1 VKPADDHATPGAPAT
16 PATPE
21 VSEEP
26 EASQAPGPH
35 GARPGTWIAR
45 YKPDLSIRFFSSSAD
60 ASRARRPTDLVLFLL
75 ASLTLGMVSIAAPE
89 PTAADEWFTRL
100 VRDLPG
106 LLGGFWEVAGDLLV
120 VWPGVLLVAA
130 LVASRRLFLFRDQLV
145 GAFLAACVTALVAG
159 GVSALVD
166 GLTATGPPP
175 IYPAARVALASAL
188 IATTS
193 PHLGR
198 PIRRLGRWIVIVGSL
213 GVVALG
219 ISLPGGVISGLAIGL
234 GSAALVHLAFGSPGG
249 LPSLEQVRAA
259 LEELGVETVD
269 LRAAE
274 LQPKGVVL
282 LRAETPQG
290 RPLLVKVYGRDAW
303 DGQLLTATWSYL
315 WYRDE
320 APALTISR
328 RQQVE
333 HEAFITLLAERSG
346 VPVLP
351 VIAAGIAGARDGVL
365 VLGAEGRPIRELAPA
380 EVSDALL
387 ADLWRAVSA
396 MHEAGIA
403 HGDLDGQRIAVAE
416 DGSALIGDFQ
426 AASASATPQALLAD
440 RARLLV
446 MTALITGDGRW
457 VPAAL
462 GAVGAVGLT
471 EVLPYI
477 QPAALSRF
485 TRRSLKDAGHD
496 LDAIRDRA
504 AAAAGTEPPKL
515 EPLRRVTVG
524 SLLTVALLLLA
535 AYFVFSAIADVGL
548 DQVVEEFDKADTA
561 WLWAGLVLVPLVP
574 VAQSFSTLG
583 ATTLPVRLGPVIALE
598 YAIQFIA
605 LAVPSSA
612 ARVAVNVRF
621 FQRQGA
627 PAAQAL
633 TIGLIDGVFGFIVQ
647 VILLIVIVLSGL
659 VTLDLSLDGLNV
671 DPSGKLLVLV
681 GLLVVAAVVI
691 ALTVPRIRRPIAAR
705 IAEARPALAVIRSPV
720 KLAGLLGGNFVAQLL
735 LALVL
740 GATVRAFGE
749 SATLAELLLTNTLVS
764 LFAGV
769 MPIPGGIGVSEAALA
784 FCLTAIGIPS
794 PTAAAIALVFRLM
807 TFYLPPIWGGF
818 GMRWLR
824 RQAYL

>member
-1 VKPADDHATPGAPAT
+1 MKPVDDQAA
-16 PATPE
+16 
-21 VSEEP
+21 P
-26 EASQAPGPH
+26 EASGLSEARDAARRR
-35 GARPGTWIAR
+35 GAWITR
-45 YKPDLSIRFFSSSAD
+45 YKPDLSVRFFSSSAD
-60 ASRARRPTDLVLFLL
+60 ASRARRPTDLVLFFL
-75 ASLTLGMVSIAAPE
+75 AAVTLGLVSLFAPD
-89 PTAADEWFTRL
+89 PTAADARFTEF
-100 VRDLPG
+100 VKDLPG
-106 LLGGFWEVAGDLLV
+106 LLGWFWEIASDLLV
-120 VWPGVLLVAA
+120 LWPLVLLVAA
-130 LVASRRLFLFRDQLV
+130 VVASHRLFLLRDQLV
-145 GAFLAACVTALVAG
+145 GAVLTVGVTTLVSG
-159 GVSALVD
+159 GFSDLVD
-166 GLTATGPPP
+166 GLTATGSPA
-175 IYPAARVALASAL
+175 IYPAVRIAFAAAL
-188 IATTS
+188 IATTA

-198 PIRRLGRWIVIVGSL
+198 PVRRLGRWVLLLGSL

-219 ISLPGGVISGLAIGL
+219 ISLPLGVVSGLAIGF

-249 LPSLEQVRAA
+249 LPSMGQVRAA
-259 LEELGVETVD
+259 LEELGVAAVD
-269 LRAAE
+269 LRVAE
-274 LQPKGVVL
+274 LQPKGVAL

-290 RPLLVKVYGRDAW
+290 RPLVVKVYGRDAW
-303 DGQLLTATWSYL
+303 DGQLLTSTWSYL

-320 APALTISR
+320 APTLTISR

-333 HEAFITLLAERSG
+333 HEAFITLLAERSR

-351 VIAAGIAGARDGVL
+351 VIAAGVAGARDGVL
-365 VLGAEGRPIRELAPA
+365 VLEAEGRPIQQLAPD
-380 EVSDALL
+380 EVTDALL
-387 ADLWRAVSA
+387 AHLWRAVTV
-396 MHEAGIA
+396 MQEAGIS
-403 HGDLDGQRIAVAE
+403 HGALDGQRLFVAG
-416 DGSALIGDFQ
+416 DGSARIGDFQ
-426 AASASATPQALLAD
+426 AAAASAQPPAMLAD

-446 MTALITGDGRW
+446 TTALLTRDDRW
-457 VPAAL
+457 AAAAL
-462 GAVGAVGLT
+462 AGIGADGLT
-471 EVLPYI
+471 DILPYI

-535 AYFVFSAIADVGL
+535 AYFVFTAIANVGI
-548 DQVVEEFDKADTA
+548 DQVVEEFKKADTA
-561 WLWAGLVLVPLVP
+561 WLWAGLVVVPIIP
-574 VAQSFSTLG
+574 VAQAFGTLG
-583 ATTLPVRLGPVIALE
+583 ATTLPLRLGPVIALE

-633 TIGLIDGVFGFIVQ
+633 TIGLIDSVFGFVVQ
-647 VILLIVIVLSGL
+647 VILLITIVVSGL

-671 DPSGKLLVLV
+671 DPSGKLLVLLGIV
-681 GLLVVAAVVI
+681 VVAAVVI
-691 ALTVPRIRRPIAAR
+691 ALTVPKIRRPIAAR
-705 IAEARPALAVIRSPV
+705 LAEARPALAVIRSPI
-720 KLAGLLGGNFVAQLL
+720 KLAGLLGGNFVAQFL

-749 SATLAELLLTNTLVS
+749 SATMAELLLTNTLVS

-769 MPIPGGIGVSEAALA
+769 MPIPGGIGVSEAAIA

-794 PTAAAIALVFRLM
+794 ATAAAIALVFRLL

>member
-1 VKPADDHATPGAPAT
+1 VKPIDEAAPEPPEAPA
-16 PATPE
+16 A
-21 VSEEP
+21 
-26 EASQAPGPH
+26 AAPPKR
-35 GARPGTWIAR
+35 AGTWIAR

-60 ASRARRPTDLVLFLL
+60 AARARRPTDVVLVLF
-75 ASLTLGMVSIAAPE
+75 AAATLGLVSIVAPD
-89 PTAADEWFTRL
+89 PTAFDQRIAKL
-100 VRDLPG
+100 VNDLPG
-106 LLGGFWEVAGDLLV
+106 LLGWFWETASDLLV
-120 VWPGVLLVAA
+120 LWPLVLLVAA
-130 LVASRRLFLFRDQLV
+130 VVASRRLFLLRDQLLSTV
-145 GAFLAACVTALVAG
+145 LATGVAALVAG
-159 GVSALVD
+159 GFSALA
-166 GLTATGPPP
+166 GRLTATGPPTL
-175 IYPAARVALASAL
+175 YPAVRVALATAL

-193 PHLGR
+193 PHLSR
-198 PIRRLGRWIVIVGSL
+198 PIRRLGRWIVILGSL
-213 GVVALG
+213 GVVALA
-219 ISLPGGVISGLAIGL
+219 IALPLGVVSGLAIGL

-249 LPSLEQVRAA
+249 LPSLDQVRAA
-259 LEELGVETVD
+259 LEELGVETID
-269 LRAAE
+269 LRSAE
-274 LQPKGVVL
+274 LQPKGVAL

-290 RPLLVKVYGRDAW
+290 LPLIVKVYGRDAW

-320 APALTISR
+320 SPTLTISR

-333 HEAFITLLAERSG
+333 HEAFVTLLAERSG

-351 VIAAGIAGARDGVL
+351 VIAAGMAGSRDGVL
-365 VLGAEGRPIRELAPA
+365 VLEADARAIQELAPA
-380 EVSDALL
+380 EMTDALL

-396 MHEAGIA
+396 MHDAGIA
-403 HGDLDGQRIAVAE
+403 HGNLDGQRMAVSR

-426 AASASATPQALLAD
+426 AASASATPPALLAD

-446 MTALITGDGRW
+446 TTALMTGDDRW
-457 VPAAL
+457 AKAAL
-462 GAVGAVGLT
+462 ASLGADGLT

-477 QPAALSRF
+477 QPAALSRA

-504 AAAAGTEPPKL
+504 AAEAGTEPPKI

-524 SLLTVALLLLA
+524 SVLTIALLLLA
-535 AYFVFSAIADVGL
+535 AYFVFTAIASVGI
-548 DQVVEEFDKADTA
+548 DQVVAEIGKADKA
-561 WLWAGLVLVPLVP
+561 WLWVGLVIVPLVP
-574 VAQSFSTLG
+574 VAEAFGALG
-583 ATTLPVRLGPVIALE
+583 ATMLPLRLGPVIALE
-598 YAIQFIA
+598 FAIQFIA

-633 TIGLIDGVFGFIVQ
+633 TIGLIDSMFGFVVQ
-647 VILLIVIVLSGL
+647 VLLLIVIVFSGL
-659 VTLDLSLDGLNV
+659 VTLDLSLDGLNF
-671 DPSGKLLVLV
+671 DPTGKLLVLV
-681 GLLVVAAVVI
+681 GILLVVAVVI
-691 ALTVPRIRRPIAAR
+691 ALTVPKIRRPIAAK
-705 IAEARPALAVIRSPV
+705 IAEARPALAVIRSPI

-735 LALVL
+735 LALIL

-764 LFAGV
+764 LFSGV
-769 MPIPGGIGVSEAALA
+769 MPIPGGVGVSEAAIA

-794 PTAAAIALVFRLM
+794 ATAAAIAIVYRLL

-818 GMRWLR
+818 AMRWLR

>member
-1 VKPADDHATPGAPAT
+1 VKPTDDQ
-16 PATPE
+16 ATPE
-21 VSEEP
+21 ALATPEASEEP
-26 EASQAPGPH
+26 EASEAPGAH

-75 ASLTLGMVSIAAPE
+75 AALTLGLVSIAAPD
-89 PTAADEWFTRL
+89 PTAADEWFTQF
-100 VRDLPG
+100 VKDLPG
-106 LLGGFWEVAGDLLV
+106 LLGWFWEVATDLLV
-120 VWPGVLLVAA
+120 LWPVALLVAA

-145 GAFLAACVTALVAG
+145 AAVLAAGLTALVAD
-159 GVSALVD
+159 GVSTLMD
-166 GLTATGPPP
+166 GLTAAGPPP

-198 PIRRLGRWIVIVGSL
+198 PIRRVGRWIIILGSL

-219 ISLPGGVISGLAIGL
+219 ISLPLGVVSGLAIGL
-234 GSAALVHLAFGSPGG
+234 GSAALVHLLFGSPGG

-290 RPLLVKVYGRDAW
+290 LPLLVKVYGRDAW

-351 VIAAGIAGARDGVL
+351 VIAAGVAGARDGVL
-365 VLGAEGRPIRELAPA
+365 VLEAEGRPIRELASA
-380 EVSDALL
+380 DVSDALL

-403 HGDLDGQRIAVAE
+403 HGDLDGQRMAIAD

-446 MTALITGDGRW
+446 MTALITGDERW

-462 GAVGAVGLT
+462 EAVGADGLT

-524 SLLTVALLLLA
+524 SLLTIALLLLA
-535 AYFVFSAIADVGL
+535 AYFVFTAIANIGI
-548 DQVVEEFDKADTA
+548 DQVVEEFKKADNA

-583 ATTLPVRLGPVIALE
+583 ATTLPLRLGPVIALE

-612 ARVAVNVRF
+612 ARIAVNVRF

-627 PAAQAL
+627 PATQAL
-633 TIGLIDGVFGFIVQ
+633 TIGLIDSVFGFIVQ
-647 VILLIVIVLSGL
+647 VILLFVIVFSGL
-659 VTLDLSLDGLNV
+659 VTLDLTLDGLNV
-671 DPSGKLLVLV
+671 DPNGKLLVLV
-681 GLLVVAAVVI
+681 GILVVAALVI
-691 ALTVPRIRRPIAAR
+691 AITVPKIRRPIAAR
-705 IAEARPALAVIRSPV
+705 FAEARPALAVIRSPI
-720 KLAGLLGGNFVAQLL
+720 KLAGLLGGNFVAQIL
-735 LALVL
+735 LAIVL
-740 GATVRAFGE
+740 GLTVRAFGQ

-794 PTAAAIALVFRLM
+794 ATAAAIALVFRLL